1 MKLLVIAA
9 LAYFFCLQVI
19 FPGYFHPLYPHHDD
33 FYFPPGLSCDGHS
46 LAEKWQWPR
55 PLGFLAT
62 EVLGKLGLQGYLFVL
77 VLVTLTNAAL
87 TMSLA
92 RRIFGQP
99 ISWFMALAYCVLLFA
114 HPDFYVDYL
123 HDAFGT
129 LSYFYLI
136 LAMHAWYSYRET
148 NQARWP
154 VICAI
159 LLLAIGFTKETYF
172 VSALVFWVIQ
182 IYLCRG
188 AQRRM
193 SVLMLAGSCLFFAA
207 GLAANAYS
215 MKTVLHLKTDV
226 TSPYHVSF
234 APAAMVRGFWFYA
247 SRLFHPAVLVLAL
260 GGIAVLYRRREQMI
274 MVGALVVAGVCA
286 LLPYSVLPNHLDSMY
301 AWTGAAL
308 AFSPVLFFSRPFN
321 RQEIWRTAAIYA
333 GVAALAFLSIRT
345 SMAQYEEHRWNIAQ
359 EKINRN
365 IIDSYPAL
373 KGLDGSVRKVLVT
386 GLDMP
391 FHPFHTASYIRS
403 EFGAAR
409 EWTVLIPEGAAAA
422 KSYAPVRSC
431 PPSSVRLIDYDV
443 TFGFASDGGL
453 LRKWSREQLHET
465 STREQMDRIL
475 FPALNPIF
483 DALAKDPGNWEA
495 LLRGGVVYLKWG
507 ELDTAANYLERSA
520 ELSHHQNPYP
530 MFFLGQVR
538 EAQGKFAEAR
548 GYYSAAVALDPGRTN
563 PAFRAALERARE
575 E

>member
-1 MKLLVIAA
+1 MKLFVIAA
-9 LAYFFCLQVI
+9 LAYFLCLQFV

-33 FYFPPGLSCDGHS
+33 FYFPPGLSNDGHS
-46 LAEKWQWPR
+46 LVEKLQWPR
-55 PLGFLAT
+55 PLGFLAMQ
-62 EVLGKLGLQGYLFVL
+62 VLGKLGLKGYLSVL
-77 VLVTLTNAAL
+77 VLLTLANAAL
-87 TMSLA
+87 TMALA

-148 NQARWP
+148 SDGRWP
-154 VICAI
+154 MICAI
-159 LLLAIGFTKETYF
+159 LVLAIGFTKETYF
-172 VSALVFWVIQ
+172 VSALVFWLIQ

-193 SVLMLAGSCLFFAA
+193 GVLLLAGSCLFFLA

-226 TSPYHVSF
+226 SSPYHVSLV
-234 APAAMVRGFWFYA
+234 PAAVVHGFWFYA
-247 SRLFHPAVLVLAL
+247 SRLFDPAGLVLAF
-260 GGIAVLYRRREQMI
+260 GGIVVLYRRREQMI
-274 MVGALVVAGVCA
+274 VAGALLVAGVCA
-286 LLPYSVLPNHLDSMY
+286 LLPYAVLPNHLDSMY
-301 AWTGAAL
+301 AWTGATL

-321 RQEIWRTAAIYA
+321 RQGIWRTAAIYA
-333 GVAALAFLSIRT
+333 GVAVLAFLSIRT
-345 SMAQYEEHRWNIAQ
+345 STANYEEHRWTLAE

-391 FHPFHTASYIRS
+391 FQPFHTASYIRA
-403 EFGAAR
+403 EFGAGR
-409 EWTVLIPEGAAAA
+409 EWTIVVSERSTG
-422 KSYAPVRSC
+422 KSEAPVQSRA
-431 PPSSVRLIDYDV
+431 PSAVRLGDYD
-443 TFGFASDGGL
+443 TAIGYGEDGAL
-453 LRKWSREQLHET
+453 IRQWPRAQLQAA
-465 STREQMDRIL
+465 STREQTDRIL
-475 FPALNPIF
+475 FPALNSVF
-483 DALAKDPGNWEA
+483 DALAKDPGNWDA
-495 LLRGGVVYLKWG
+495 LLRAGVVYFKWG
-507 ELDTAANYLERSA
+507 ELDAAADYLERSA

-538 EAQGKFAEAR
+538 ESQGRLIEAR
-548 GYYSAAVALDPGRTN
+548 RCYSEAVALDSGQAN
-563 PAFRAALERARE
+563 PAFRAALERVRE
-575 E
+575 K

>member
-1 MKLLVIAA
+1 MKLFVIAA
-9 LAYFFCLQVI
+9 LAYFFCLQFI

-33 FYFPPGLSCDGHS
+33 FYFPPGLSYDGHS
-46 LAEKWQWPR
+46 LVEKLQWPR
-55 PLGFLAT
+55 PLGFLAM
-62 EVLGKLGLQGYLFVL
+62 EVLGKLGLKGYLFVL
-77 VLVTLTNAAL
+77 VLVTLANAAL

-99 ISWFMALAYCVLLFA
+99 ISWFMALAYCILLFA

-136 LAMHAWYSYRET
+136 LAMYAWYSYRET

-154 VICAI
+154 VICAMLI
-159 LLLAIGFTKETYF
+159 LAIGFTKETYF

-182 IYLCRG
+182 AYFCRG

-193 SVLMLAGSCLFFAA
+193 STLMLAGSCMFFAA
-207 GLAANAYS
+207 GLGANAYS
-215 MKTVLHLKTDV
+215 MKFFLHLKTDA
-226 TSPYHVSF
+226 TSPYHVSL
-234 APAAMVRGFWFYA
+234 APAAVARGFWFYL
-247 SRLFHPAVLVLAL
+247 SRLSHPASNMLAA

-274 MVGALVVAGVCA
+274 MANALVVVGVCA

-321 RQEIWRTAAIYA
+321 RQEIWRTAAVYA

-345 SMAQYEEHRWNIAQ
+345 STAQYDEHRWTIAQ

-373 KGLDGSVRKVLVT
+373 KGLDGSARKVLVT

-391 FHPFHTASYIRS
+391 FHPFHTASYIRA
-403 EFGAAR
+403 EFGVGR
-409 EWTVLIPEGAAAA
+409 EWTVLIPENAAA
-422 KSYAPVRSC
+422 KSEAPVQSR
-431 PPSSVRLIDYDV
+431 PPSAVRLGDYDV
-443 TFGFASDGGL
+443 AFGFASDGSL
-453 LRKWSREQLHET
+453 LRKWSRAQLQEA
-465 STREQMDRIL
+465 STREQTDRIL
-475 FPALNPIF
+475 LPALNPIF

-495 LLRGGVVYLKWG
+495 LLRGGVVYFKWG
-507 ELDTAANYLERSA
+507 EQDAAADYLERSA

-538 EAQGKFAEAR
+538 EAQRKFPEAR
-548 GYYSAAVALDPGRTN
+548 RYYSEAVALDSGQAN
-563 PAFRAALERARE
+563 PAFRAALERVRE
-575 E
+575 K